1 MALST
6 SVVDAA
12 DYLVTLLT
20 SQMTQT
26 GLKAVYYGDQET
38 LPVTPCACVET
49 GNKARELR
57 GVPKRYNLTMEVY
70 VLVYHSGVT
79 DVQTQRRSND
89 VLAET
94 LEDLIHQDH
103 KMKRTDGTDRF
114 LDAVVSASE
123 PGYVTKGG
131 SVVRATRLTVSIM
144 SQQSLPC

>member
-1 MALST
+1 MAFST

-26 GLKAVYYGDQET
+26 GLQAVYYGDQET

-49 GNKARELR
+49 GNKSRELT
-57 GVPKRYNLTMEVY
+57 GMQKKYSLSMEVY

-79 DVQTQRRSND
+79 DVQTQRRNND

-94 LEDLIHQDH
+94 IEDLIHQDH
-103 KMKRTDGTDRF
+103 NMKRTDGTNRF
-114 LDAVVSASE
+114 LDTFVSTSE

-131 SVVRATRLTVSIM
+131 SVVRATRLTVSIL
-144 SQQSLPC
+144 SQQFLPC